1 MTASAKAKR
10 LPYKTV
16 WVPLLLITLV
26 TLFLSMPGCTV
37 YVDNQKVPD
46 YALEA
51 NPDDFVVADDVAA
64 LHYYGVGGWGIK
76 WRGEYLLAA
85 PYFSNHGFLSYYAK
99 NGPDLDAVRSGV
111 LNTPFNEAELVLV
124 GHGHVDHAADIP
136 AYADAGLPTRQ
147 AGIIANQT
155 TLNMLS
161 SLMPPNESF
170 NCAVAPE
177 EDGKPIEQCALSG
190 FRITPLASDHAPN
203 IKVLGIPITVS
214 KGTVDEPQEEHPERP
229 SGYRLGNTWAYL
241 IDLLDENG
249 DVVFR
254 IHYMDAVAGSESS
267 RIPAK
272 LLAERQVDIHIACV
286 PGFAY
291 VNNYPEWVLE
301 QGKTGYVMLGHWEDF
316 FQPREDRLKPVT
328 VVLSENKLNKFVDR
342 VEAGISGDAATVTPL
357 NKSPDDCPADG
368 EQCGPRGNVWAMPV
382 PGETYHFGVRVGL

>member
-1 MTASAKAKR
+1 M
-10 LPYKTV
+10 
-16 WVPLLLITLV
+16 LLIALV
-26 TLFLSMPGCTV
+26 ALFLSLPGCTI

-76 WRGEYLLAA
+76 WRGKYLLAA

-99 NGPDLDAVRSGV
+99 NGPDLDAVRDGV
-111 LNTPFNEAELVLV
+111 RNTPFGETGLILV

-136 AYADAGLPTRQ
+136 AFPAAGLPARQ

-155 TLNMLS
+155 TLNMLAE
-161 SLMPPNESF
+161 LMPPNETF
-170 NCAVAPE
+170 GCAEAPL
-177 EDGKPIEQCALSG
+177 DNGKPVERCALTG
-190 FRITPLASDHAPN
+190 FRITPIASDHAPN

-214 KGTVDEPQEEHPERP
+214 QGTVDEPQETHPERP

-249 DVVFR
+249 EVVFR
-254 IHYMDAVAGSESS
+254 IHYMDAVAGTDQSS
-267 RIPAK
+267 IPPE
-272 LLAERQVDIHIACV
+272 LLEDRAVDIHIACV

-291 VNNYPEWVLE
+291 VKDYPEWVLE

-316 FQPREDRLKPVT
+316 FQPRDERLKPVS
-328 VVLSENKLNKFVDR
+328 VVLSQNKLNKFVQR
-342 VEAGISGDAATVTPL
+342 IEAGVSSDAKTITPL
-357 NKSPDDCPADG
+357 NKSTTECPTDG
-368 EQCGPRGNVWAMPV
+368 EQCGPRGDVWAMPV
-382 PGETYHFGVRVGL
+382 PGETYHFLAK